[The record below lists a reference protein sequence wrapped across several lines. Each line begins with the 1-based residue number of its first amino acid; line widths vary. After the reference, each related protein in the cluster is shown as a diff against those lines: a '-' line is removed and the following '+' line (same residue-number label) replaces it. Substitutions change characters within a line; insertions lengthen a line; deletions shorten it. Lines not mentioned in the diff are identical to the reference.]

1 MAISN
6 NLKPHPH

>member
-6 NLKPHPH
+6 NKT